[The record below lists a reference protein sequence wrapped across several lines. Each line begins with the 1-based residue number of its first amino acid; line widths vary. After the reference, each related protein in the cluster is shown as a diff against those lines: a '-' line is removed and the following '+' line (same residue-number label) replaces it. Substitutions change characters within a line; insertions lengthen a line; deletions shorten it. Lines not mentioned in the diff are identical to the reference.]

1 MAASLVKNWPADA
14 GDVVSIPELVKS
26 PGEGHGNQLQYSY
39 MGNPMDRGACWA
51 TVHGTAEV
59 LDMI

>member
-26 PGEGHGNQLQYSY
+26 PGEGHGNQLQYSCLDIL
-39 MGNPMDRGACWA
+39 MDREACGIQSIA
-51 TVHGTAEV
+51 SQRVG
-59 LDMI
+59 LK